1 MLGYKLISTSFQS
14 PKNAIKAKDSRLHQ
28 INVAVPGFLIGTPSK
43 GTQQVLLPVQHIA
56 KGKATSS
63 NPTQEGEAAKVIEVV
78 DTEEEFEVFDPL
90 DPIESP
96 GTTSRPLP
104 PNQINSNQ
112 ELADIPEVMVL
123 QRKKDTS
130 LLELLKSHIGGFAP
144 EVVRDRAPGPP
155 FL

>member
-1 MLGYKLISTSFQS
+1 M
-14 PKNAIKAKDSRLHQ
+14 
-28 INVAVPGFLIGTPSK
+28 
-43 GTQQVLLPVQHIA
+43 
-56 KGKATSS
+56 
-63 NPTQEGEAAKVIEVV
+63 IEVV
-78 DTEEEFEVFDPL
+78 DTEEDFEVFDPL
-90 DPIESP
+90 DPTESP

>member
-1 MLGYKLISTSFQS
+1 M
-14 PKNAIKAKDSRLHQ
+14 
-28 INVAVPGFLIGTPSK
+28 
-43 GTQQVLLPVQHIA
+43 
-56 KGKATSS
+56 
-63 NPTQEGEAAKVIEVV
+63 IEVV
-78 DTEEEFEVFDPL
+78 DTEEDFEVFDPL
-90 DPIESP
+90 DPTESP

-130 LLELLKSHIGGFAP
+130 LLELLKSHIRGFAP
-144 EVVRDRAPGPP
+144 EVVRDRAPSPP